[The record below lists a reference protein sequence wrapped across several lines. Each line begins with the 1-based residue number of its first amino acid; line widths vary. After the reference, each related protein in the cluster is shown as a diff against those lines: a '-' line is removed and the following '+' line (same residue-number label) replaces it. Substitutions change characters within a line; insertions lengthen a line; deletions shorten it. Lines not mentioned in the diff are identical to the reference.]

1 CGGYKTSNGEIVN
14 EIKGQVINGYTF
26 EQTEAIKRWVTKSL
40 TICFRNIPGITD
52 YLSQFSYA
60 RDTHLVYYLMKSGK
74 GYYFNL
80 IFGFYNIHEG
90 GAVSKKSKI
99 QRLLIGYE
107 VFNEFYK
114 IENTDV
120 IRRKRLGYSIRLF
133 KYGHKVISVF
143 RNINSVA
150 DAFYAIKLFIKVE
163 VVIMLFLYVI
173 CFLVWMRSNY
183 LKHGF
188 NVSTFLLVLYLC
200 SSVCSLIL

>member
-1 CGGYKTSNGEIVN
+1 RHHSNKGMTNNFIRSINQGRGKYIAYCEGDDFWLDEAKLQTQVDFLAMHEDYVLTCGGYKTSNGEIVN

-114 IENTDV
+114 IENTD
-120 IRRKRLGYSIRLF
+120 
-133 KYGHKVISVF
+133 
-143 RNINSVA
+143 
-150 DAFYAIKLFIKVE
+150 
-163 VVIMLFLYVI
+163 
-173 CFLVWMRSNY
+173 
-183 LKHGF
+183 
-188 NVSTFLLVLYLC
+188 
-200 SSVCSLIL
+200 